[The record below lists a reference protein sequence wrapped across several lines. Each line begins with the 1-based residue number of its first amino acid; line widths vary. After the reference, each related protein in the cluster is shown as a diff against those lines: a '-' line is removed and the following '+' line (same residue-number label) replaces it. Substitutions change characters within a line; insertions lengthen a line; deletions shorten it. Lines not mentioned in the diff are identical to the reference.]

1 MQGGV
6 SPEWLEVDLTMPQ
19 LKIMFLLNAHTHMRM
34 GELAETLGRNLSTTT
49 GVVDKLVE
57 HGLVDRVPDPD
68 DRRVVVVGITERGNK
83 LCNSLLKVGSD
94 ETKEVLERLSVEE
107 LQQVHRGMEIY
118 FNSALYI
125 ARNKIHSGHTISSN

>member
-6 SPEWLEVDLTMPQ
+6 SPGWLEIDLTMPQ
-19 LKIMFLLNAHTHMRM
+19 LKIMFLLNAHTRMRM
-34 GELAETLGRNLSTTT
+34 GELADTLGRNLSTTT

-57 HGLVDRVPDPD
+57 HGLVDRVPDPV

-83 LCNSLLKVGSD
+83 LCNSLLKIGSD
-94 ETKEVLERLSVEE
+94 ETKEVLERLTVEE

-118 FNSALYI
+118 FKSALSI
-125 ARNKIHSGHTISSN
+125 ARTKIHSGQVVTGN